1 MKKMMHSLQTK
12 LTLAFV
18 LLILVSALLTF
29 FNTYSATKSALK
41 DQMKEQLVS
50 VASVIASG
58 IDGDKLVSLREGQ
71 ENTKAFAEI
80 RKALNKAMKS
90 YPDIKYVYSYAVKEG
105 KVNFIVDASY
115 GEDEDAAAIGEIYDE
130 ETPEMLQGIASKR
143 ADKDFSPDKWGTFLS
158 GYAPVLN
165 SKGKPVAAIGVDM
178 LAQRVIEKQDFIG
191 YTIYVV
197 IGLCIV
203 VAGLII
209 LYFSATIIRD
219 IEKLNK
225 MAELVSTGEIDKDVD
240 VKRDDEIGEL
250 AESFQRMIMSL
261 RIVRMYPEDKGEK
274 K

>member
-130 ETPEMLQGIASKR
+130 ETPEMLQGIASKG
-143 ADKDFSPDKWGTFLS
+143 ADKDFSTDKWGTFLS